1 MDKIRVGI
9 VGLGWVAQIFHLPL
23 LSKMDDVDLVA
34 VCDKDKSRARFI
46 AEKFGVEHCY
56 SDYEEMLKS
65 EELEAVVICTSTDA
79 HLPIATACLQAGKDV
94 FVEKPIARHYD
105 EAVKMAEAAKESKR
119 KLMVGMNN
127 RFRPDS
133 MILKSFV
140 EGGELGKVFYVK
152 AGWLKKLTTDHA
164 WLTKK
169 EKAGGGVFLDLGIVL
184 LDLGLWMLGF
194 PTVQRVNAKMYTHE
208 TKSVEDTCI
217 GMLETK
223 NGVSI
228 FFEASWTFQAEQD
241 FFYCEFYGSDG
252 SAKLNPLQINKQLHG
267 SLVNVTPAKI
277 ETPDRKS
284 VV

>member
-105 EAVKMAEAAKESKR
+105 
-119 KLMVGMNN
+119 
-127 RFRPDS
+127 
-133 MILKSFV
+133 
-140 EGGELGKVFYVK
+140 
-152 AGWLKKLTTDHA
+152 
-164 WLTKK
+164 
-169 EKAGGGVFLDLGIVL
+169 
-184 LDLGLWMLGF
+184 
-194 PTVQRVNAKMYTHE
+194 
-208 TKSVEDTCI
+208 
-217 GMLETK
+217 
-223 NGVSI
+223 
-228 FFEASWTFQAEQD
+228 
-241 FFYCEFYGSDG
+241 
-252 SAKLNPLQINKQLHG
+252 
-267 SLVNVTPAKI
+267 
-277 ETPDRKS
+277 
-284 VV
+284 